1 MIRRRALP
9 AASGAAGQTA
19 ARGGG
24 GSTGSP
30 SPARGAR
37 GALPVCGERAGG
49 GVGAPGGARGWLSR
63 SGVTVPFGGGC
74 PVRGS
79 PARGAPAP
87 CSPRRGRG
95 AVPRGPV
102 KAAAAGGGRRR
113 WRWAARASGARRRP
127 GARGTATPGPCGGT
141 ASTGSS
147 STGAWRWRRSSALA
161 LTWTTPWPVRFGGAL
176 RQGGGP
182 PAPAHIP
189 LSPAVYKSPDYE
201 ELAFALLLEH
211 LVAIGYPPEIL
222 AYKYDP
228 TFPTRGLVFDALYG
242 NLLKVDSH
250 GNLLVCAHGFRFLK
264 GAEILHYYPNKFIQ
278 RDDMKRFHI
287 LNTLFNLT
295 EAHLYAC
302 LVDFFTNCSRYVNC
316 DTGYK
321 HGNLFMSFR
330 SMFQD
335 VREAMDHVHLSGCL
349 KEKTL
354 ENLEKYVVKDPR
366 VPLLL
371 SRMKE
376 VGKVFLATNSD
387 YTYTDA
393 IMSYLFDFS
402 NEDKADVPR
411 RPWRSYFDL
420 IVVDTRKPL
429 FFAEGTV
436 LRQVDT
442 DTGKLRIGTYT
453 GPLQHCAVY
462 SGGSSDVV
470 CDLLGVKGKDILYM
484 GDHIFGDILKSKKR
498 QGWRTFLV
506 VPELARELQVW
517 TEKSE
522 LFEELRSLD
531 LFLAELYQH
540 LDSGSSERPDISSIK
555 RRIQKVTHEMDM
567 CYGKMGSLFRCGSR
581 QTLFAN
587 QLMRYA
593 DLYAASFI
601 NFLYYPFSYLFRA
614 PPVLMAHESTV
625 EHSRR
630 DSGDVAT
637 ALPPWLAQR
646 GDPHQ
651 VPQDSSGEEED
662 DGEA

>member
-1 MIRRRALP
+1 MGSEGERGPATAPGPGQGDPRALRRDC
-9 AASGAAGQTA
+9 QH
-19 ARGGG
+19 RIF
-24 GSTGSP
+24 
-30 SPARGAR
+30 
-37 GALPVCGERAGG
+37 VN
-49 GVGAPGGARGWLSR
+49 R
-63 SGVTVPFGGGC
+63 S
-74 PVRGS
+74 
-79 PARGAPAP
+79 
-87 CSPRRGRG
+87 
-95 AVPRGPV
+95 
-102 KAAAAGGGRRR
+102 
-113 WRWAARASGARRRP
+113 
-127 GARGTATPGPCGGT
+127 
-141 ASTGSS
+141 
-147 STGAWRWRRSSALA
+147 LA
-161 LTWTTPWPVRFGGAL
+161 LEKIKCFGFDMDYTLAM
-176 RQGGGP
+176 
-182 PAPAHIP
+182 
-189 LSPAVYKSPDYE
+189 YKSPDYE
-201 ELAFALLLEH
+201 ELAFTLLLEH
-211 LVAIGYPPEIL
+211 LVSIGYPHEIL

-321 HGNLFMSFR
+321 YGNLFMSFR

-387 YTYTDA
+387 YNYTDA

-402 NEDKADVPR
+402 DGDKAETPQ

-436 LRQVDT
+436 LRQVNT

-462 SGGSSDVV
+462 SGGSSDMV

-593 DLYAASFI
+593 DLYAASFM

-625 EHSRR
+625 EHSRL
-630 DSGDVAT
+630 DMGEAGT
-637 ALPPWLAQR
+637 ALAPWLAQHSLP
-646 GDPHQ
+646 GQQ
-651 VPQDSSGEEED
+651 VAGAAQDSSGEEDD

>member
-9 AASGAAGQTA
+9 AAPLGKHRPGALQARPGSAGAVGPGAVGGRFPRGAAGARPGEGGVTVRGAPCGGRHGEGITA
-19 ARGGG
+19 PFWGSPAGSRPGSCYRGGG
-24 GSTGSP
+24 G
-30 SPARGAR
+30 
-37 GALPVCGERAGG
+37 RAGG
-49 GVGAPGGARGWLSR
+49 G
-63 SGVTVPFGGGC
+63 GGGR
-74 PVRGS
+74 V
-79 PARGAPAP
+79 
-87 CSPRRGRG
+87 G
-95 AVPRGPV
+95 AVPRGAV
-102 KAAAAGGGRRR
+102 KAAAGGRGRRR
-113 WRWAARASGARRRP
+113 QRWAARGNGARRRP
-127 GARGTATPGPCGGT
+127 QARATRGRCGGT

-147 STGAWRWRRSSALA
+147 STGAWRWRRSSASA
-161 LTWTTPWPVRFGGAL
+161 LTWTTPWPPTL
-176 RQGGGP
+176 
-182 PAPAHIP
+182 P
-189 LSPAVYKSPDYE
+189 LLAATVYKSPDYE

-211 LVAIGYPPEIL
+211 LVSIGYPHEIL

-242 NLLKVDSH
+242 NLLKVDPH

-278 RDDMKRFHI
+278 RHDMKRFHI

-387 YTYTDA
+387 YDYTDA

-402 NEDKADVPR
+402 DGDK
-411 RPWRSYFDL
+411 
-420 IVVDTRKPL
+420 
-429 FFAEGTV
+429 
-436 LRQVDT
+436 

-506 VPELARELQVW
+506 VPELAHELQVW

-522 LFEELRSLD
+522 LFDELRSLD

-555 RRIQKVTHEMDM
+555 RQIQKVTHEMDM

-614 PPVLMAHESTV
+614 SPVLMAHESTV
-625 EHSRR
+625 EHGRL
-630 DSGDVAT
+630 DAGEAGM
-637 ALPPWLAQR
+637 ALAPWLAPHSHPGQQVGGRGQR
-646 GDPHQ
+646 GMG
-651 VPQDSSGEEED
+651 VPAATHPWRWGPVPTELPPSISGHW
-662 DGEA
+662 GPPRLQRGGGGG